1 MSEWEGLEEIVA
13 IADTGSFVGAA
24 RRLNVSP
31 SQVSRIVQRLE
42 ARLKAELFE
51 RTTRS
56 VRPTELG
63 RMLVDQS
70 RRIIDE
76 RDEALSMARGESE
89 MQGALKLTC
98 STTLGE
104 RFMAPIVGRFI
115 RAHPRISVSLE
126 LTNRVVDLVA
136 ESFDIGIRT
145 GHPVDQRL
153 DARQI
158 GARSLV
164 VCAAPVYLA
173 HRNPPQAP
181 SDLEAHDC
189 LIGTSGVWHFSEKG
203 TRRTWVPAG
212 RFRCN
217 SGTAIVS
224 AALDG
229 LGLCQLPEFYVRE
242 HLATGRLVRLLD
254 SYLDAPEPIWA
265 VYPQRRHALPK
276 VQAMLA
282 TLEAELSVEMASRAA
297 DRKF

>member
-1 MSEWEGLEEIVA
+1 MSDWDGLEEIVA

-24 RRLNVSP
+24 RRLNISP

-42 ARLKAELFE
+42 ARLNAELFE

-89 MQGALKLTC
+89 MQGALRLTC
-98 STTLGE
+98 STALGE
-104 RFMAPIVGRFI
+104 RFVAPIVGRFI
-115 RAHPRISVSLE
+115 RTHPRISVSLE

-136 ESFDIGIRT
+136 EGFDIGIRT

-164 VCAAPVYLA
+164 LCASPAYLA
-173 HRNPPQAP
+173 RRGLPRTPA
-181 SDLEAHDC
+181 DLEAQDC

-203 TRRTWVPAG
+203 TRRTLVPSG
-212 RFRCN
+212 RLRCN
-217 SGTAIVS
+217 SGTALVA

-229 LGLCQLPEFYVRE
+229 LGICQLPEFYVRD
-242 HLATGRLVRLLD
+242 HLAAGRLVRLLD
-254 SYLDAPEPIWA
+254 AFLDAPEPIWA
-265 VYPQRRHALPK
+265 VCPHRRHALPK

-282 TLEAELSVEMASRAA
+282 ALEAELGVEMASGAA
-297 DRKF
+297 VQAG